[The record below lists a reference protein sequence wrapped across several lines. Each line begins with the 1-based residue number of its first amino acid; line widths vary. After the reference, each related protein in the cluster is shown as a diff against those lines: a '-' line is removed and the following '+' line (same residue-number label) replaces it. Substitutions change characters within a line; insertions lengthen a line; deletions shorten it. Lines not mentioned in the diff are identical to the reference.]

1 MQADLWSWYEEPS
14 ALGCEVPTIGGPRG
28 PATSHF
34 LPYLSAL
41 QLMVPTTGS
50 EAAAMAAAAAAGA
63 GAGDSGCGAA
73 ALATDAAATAPPQLL
88 TYPDGLDSWPHRM
101 RPLVQWGEGA
111 NMCERV
117 PMHSRLLELCGEEGE
132 RHPLW
137 ATRVADLH
145 PYSW

>member
-41 QLMVPTTGS
+41 QLMVPTSGS
-50 EAAAMAAAAAAGA
+50 EAAAMAAAAAGE
-63 GAGDSGCGAA
+63 AA
-73 ALATDAAATAPPQLL
+73 APPQLL

-101 RPLVQWGEGA
+101 RPLVQWGESA

-132 RHPLW
+132 RHPLR